1 MSDSASRVRDPRDR
15 EWPEPP
21 PFRPE
26 YDKIVFRNGGTYLE
40 PLSWRSRLKRVVA
53 AFRPYPR
60 NPT

>member
-1 MSDSASRVRDPRDR
+1 MSDSSRAATDPRDR

-21 PFRPE
+21 PFSPA

-40 PLSWRSRLKRVVA
+40 PLGWWSRLKRVIA
-53 AFRPYPR
+53 AFRPRPR